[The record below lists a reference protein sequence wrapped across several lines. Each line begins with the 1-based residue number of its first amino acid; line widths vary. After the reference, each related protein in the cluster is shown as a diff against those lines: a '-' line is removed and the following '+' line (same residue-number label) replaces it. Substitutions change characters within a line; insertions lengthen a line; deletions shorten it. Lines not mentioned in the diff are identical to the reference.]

1 MSNIF
6 TDLNKLVNTVQKVD
20 KLLTEKPK
28 RTRIKSVSINFT
40 EKELRMIYD
49 WFYEADEV
57 LHNKRNEDIITSVQL
72 SENIKLFD
80 KLRNARLKIK

>member
-28 RTRIKSVSINFT
+28 KKVATKSVPLTLEERNYFESLL
-40 EKELRMIYD
+40 LRDAEYGTP
-49 WFYEADEV
+49 
-57 LHNKRNEDIITSVQL
+57 KRMEMAKAIL
-72 SENIKLFD
+72 KKLE
-80 KLRNARLKIK
+80 